1 MPEPMRLEDP
11 SEHINSHEQGI
22 NGRTRRRTAMSNTRE
37 IGARADAGAA
47 NRAATAKHA
56 IGTREEWV
64 SARTTLL
71 EDDRS

>member
-1 MPEPMRLEDP
+1 
-11 SEHINSHEQGI
+11 
-22 NGRTRRRTAMSNTRE
+22 MSNTRE